1 MSRLQDRLARCSNSF
16 YPVLVTNFTSW
27 ADPVR
32 QENPR
37 QTRGP
42 PTSGEY
48 INFFNPVKYIQII
61 FSGIL
66 YSLLVDFASLCGKT
80 APTAPAPISD
90 GEKQLGHESQTCG
103 SCSSDAYAVRA
114 IEPSLQM
121 AATISPSKIS

>member
-48 INFFNPVKYIQII
+48 INFLNAVKYIQII
-61 FSGIL
+61 FSGIFCSSSCGFHVTL
-66 YSLLVDFASLCGKT
+66 WKITETPGLAS
-80 APTAPAPISD
+80 
-90 GEKQLGHESQTCG
+90 EKQVERLRR
-103 SCSSDAYAVRA
+103 DF
-114 IEPSLQM
+114 
-121 AATISPSKIS
+121 